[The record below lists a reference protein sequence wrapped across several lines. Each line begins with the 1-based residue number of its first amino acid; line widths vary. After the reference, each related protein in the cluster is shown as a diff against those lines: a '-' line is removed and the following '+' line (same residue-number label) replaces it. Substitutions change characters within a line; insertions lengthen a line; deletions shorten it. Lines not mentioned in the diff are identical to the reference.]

1 MHFLKSRFTIVLT
14 ILCVALVA
22 VPVASARHKEPA
34 GPQKIIYIPHDNR
47 PISDKQTA
55 AVVEKLGYDVIVP
68 PTDMLGSRDNL
79 GNPDALW
86 TWLEENAKGADAA
99 VISSDSMLYGSL
111 VGSRKHTYTQ
121 EQVLD
126 RAKRFRTFHKEF
138 PKLKLYA
145 FGSIMRTP
153 RTGEASGHEEP
164 EYYRNY
170 GADIFRYTVLKDK
183 QEVEGL
189 TRREKKEYSF
199 LEKLIPQKSLQD
211 WLGRRT
217 KNFAANEEFIRQTR
231 DNVFSYY
238 VLGRDDNAPYSQT
251 HMESRHLAEEGKD
264 LGKTQ
269 FQAMAGIDEIGMLM
283 LTRSINDM
291 RKEMPFVYTRYNW
304 GRGEFTVPSYS
315 DEPIRDSIAS
325 AIAAAGGMAVR
336 SPEKADLVLL
346 VNTNPNGKTGEAND
360 RANDG
365 TPRDGTKYFAD
376 IVNDCVAA
384 GYPVAIADIAYAN
397 GSDNALMK
405 ELKDRGLLFKIHAYA
420 GWNTATNSTGFVI
433 GEGMLIKHMKPE
445 AVDDLLVTRYLDD
458 WAYQAN
464 VRNTMACQLTWLRGD
479 GFYGSLDGKMDAVKY
494 RSTRMMTRF
503 VEDNL
508 PPMESLE
515 EIEVTFPW
523 NRMFES
529 DILHGP
535 HVEPQ
540 YFTMK
545 K

>member
-217 KNFAANEEFIRQTR
+217 KNFAANEEFIRQTIMR
-231 DNVFSYY
+231 RTLRRIWRAATS
-238 VLGRDDNAPYSQT
+238 LRKAKTSARRS
-251 HMESRHLAEEGKD
+251 SRLW
-264 LGKTQ
+264 
-269 FQAMAGIDEIGMLM
+269 QASM
-283 LTRSINDM
+283 RS
-291 RKEMPFVYTRYNW
+291 
-304 GRGEFTVPSYS
+304 
-315 DEPIRDSIAS
+315 
-325 AIAAAGGMAVR
+325 
-336 SPEKADLVLL
+336 
-346 VNTNPNGKTGEAND
+346 
-360 RANDG
+360 
-365 TPRDGTKYFAD
+365 
-376 IVNDCVAA
+376 
-384 GYPVAIADIAYAN
+384 
-397 GSDNALMK
+397 
-405 ELKDRGLLFKIHAYA
+405 
-420 GWNTATNSTGFVI
+420 
-433 GEGMLIKHMKPE
+433 
-445 AVDDLLVTRYLDD
+445 
-458 WAYQAN
+458 
-464 VRNTMACQLTWLRGD
+464 AC
-479 GFYGSLDGKMDAVKY
+479 SC
-494 RSTRMMTRF
+494 
-503 VEDNL
+503 
-508 PPMESLE
+508 
-515 EIEVTFPW
+515 
-523 NRMFES
+523 
-529 DILHGP
+529 
-535 HVEPQ
+535 
-540 YFTMK
+540 
-545 K
+545 